1 MIAVNVNTTKNG
13 ILVEP
18 GQIWRD
24 LDKRMNG
31 RTVRVESVEDG
42 KAVVRGKSGPGFNYE
57 GKSTKLSVRRMHKH
71 STGWE
76 LVP

>member
-1 MIAVNVNTTKNG
+1 MASDAPCTEQVTKDG
-13 ILVEP
+13 VRVEV

-24 LDKRMNG
+24 LDTRMGNRLRKVAEIRG
-31 RTVRVESVEDG
+31 AKCRLVLDG
-42 KAVVRGKSGPGFNYE
+42 HPRFASWVSI
-57 GKSTKLSVRRMHKH
+57 RRMHKH